1 MEEEK
6 KKLVELS
13 ETLSPADKKAAIEKQ
28 AQVVLDSL
36 PSKPSAAL
44 SNDQGTNDT
53 TTVAASIASAESKPA
68 KKVPSV
74 GSFTSK
80 TDDKVGW
87 NAFSKLPNPGDEQ
100 SLEVLAKQLG
110 LDTVID
116 MYKGVR
122 TSTVEKQDVLSQFL
136 KEAYYG
142 EWYHNTAAMLFTVVF
157 TWFLTKCGGG
167 LMACLV
173 VGAFLATYYQTSIR
187 RLRRNVRD
195 DIQREL
201 SIHRLES
208 ESETADWINH
218 FMSRSIGICTF
229 DLKTLKE
236 NDNLVDGLS
245 LSVMK
250 KGKICGEVKVDLH
263 YFPVNLPDKNEDG
276 TVIPPKESNSGI
288 LRFSVHECKELV
300 GKSDIS
306 PYAVVK
312 INGQERLRTNP
323 FKRSVNPRWD
333 KSVELFVTDKTSLN
347 LDVEIRD
354 DSIDNRILGRW
365 QSTLEQFEEDCF
377 INQQDWWTLKDG
389 AGKVHLSM
397 QWKHI
402 TMTGFTEQSSHG
414 AYRPPIGVVRVH
426 VESADD
432 LKNVE
437 AMTGG
442 KSDPYV
448 RLLVG
453 TQNRGQTDYFDD
465 TLCPVWNQVLYVP
478 VHSKRE
484 DLVLEVMDYNDNT
497 KDKSLGLTDL
507 LLEDIMKEIKTE
519 DGQVIYEALEPVTR
533 NVELM
538 TVERT
543 KGRGTL
549 RYSASFFPTLALAKE
564 PQQEKEQEPTTAD
577 EEQSNGS
584 QVSEE
589 PEMIDKPKELPEKD
603 LHQEII
609 RYKDDKIDLIKY
621 ESGVLA
627 VTVQSLTLPESTKVT
642 VDLSLDSTYPQFR
655 TLEHR
660 DKHIEINETGT
671 LFVKEL
677 DFSKLLVRVRK
688 VKEDEKD
695 DKSIL
700 GRCTLEVRKI
710 VEQLMEQDEPATQEL
725 SLLECPSGLIRLSFR
740 YVPVVQFKLDP
751 SESLENQGNL
761 TVALVKASNLTAA
774 DRSGTKDAQPS
785 V

>member
-1 MEEEK
+1 M
-6 KKLVELS
+6 
-13 ETLSPADKKAAIEKQ
+13 
-28 AQVVLDSL
+28 
-36 PSKPSAAL
+36 
-44 SNDQGTNDT
+44 
-53 TTVAASIASAESKPA
+53 
-68 KKVPSV
+68 
-74 GSFTSK
+74 
-80 TDDKVGW
+80 DD
-87 NAFSKLPNPGDEQ
+87 
-100 SLEVLAKQLG
+100 
-110 LDTVID
+110 
-116 MYKGVR
+116 
-122 TSTVEKQDVLSQFL
+122 
-136 KEAYYG
+136 
-142 EWYHNTAAMLFTVVF
+142 
-157 TWFLTKCGGG
+157 
-167 LMACLV
+167 
-173 VGAFLATYYQTSIR
+173 
-187 RLRRNVRD
+187 
-195 DIQREL
+195 
-201 SIHRLES
+201 
-208 ESETADWINH
+208 
-218 FMSRSIGICTF
+218 
-229 DLKTLKE
+229 
-236 NDNLVDGLS
+236 
-245 LSVMK
+245 
-250 KGKICGEVKVDLH
+250 
-263 YFPVNLPDKNEDG
+263 
-276 TVIPPKESNSGI
+276 
-288 LRFSVHECKELV
+288 
-300 GKSDIS
+300 
-306 PYAVVK
+306 
-312 INGQERLRTNP
+312 
-323 FKRSVNPRWD
+323 
-333 KSVELFVTDKTSLN
+333 
-347 LDVEIRD
+347 
-354 DSIDNRILGRW
+354 RILGRW

-389 AGKVHLSM
+389 AGKVHLGM

-437 AMTGG
+437 AITGG

-538 TVERT
+538 TAERT

-564 PQQEKEQEPTTAD
+564 PQQEKEQEATTAD

-627 VTVQSLTLPESTKVT
+627 VTVQSLSLPESTKVT

-660 DKHIEINETGT
+660 DKHIEVNETGTLFVKELDFSKLLVRVRKVKEDEKDDKSNETGT

-710 VEQLMEQDEPATQEL
+710 VEQLMEQDEPVTQEL

-740 YVPVVQFKLDP
+740 YVPVVRFKLDP
-751 SESLENQGNL
+751 NESLENQGNL

-774 DRSGTKDAQPS
+774 DRSGTSDPFVRFYLDDQRIYKSQVYKKTLNPVFNKDETFTVS
-785 V
+785 VINRMTSNLVAKIFDWDQIGKDTPLGECRISFTGNDIETFVTATMLLLPRNTLYKMVLVP